1 MEEILC
7 QLVFLNIIMLGLM
20 YDELLSSITD
30 QIDNYVKK
38 RYFMA
43 LSGPPASGKS
53 TISEKLKSDLNTK
66 GYETS
71 ILQMDGFHYDDQ
83 ILKEKK
89 LLLKKGAPETFDV
102 MGLINFV
109 SRLQKEDE
117 VVIPIFDR
125 SLELSRSSAVI
136 ISKSTKVIIVEGNY
150 ILLNSYPWCELHK
163 FFNTTVMINCEKK
176 ILEKR
181 LIERW
186 KNFNLPKEEID
197 EKVYK
202 NDLPNGVNVL
212 KNSIKADYILEN

>member
-1 MEEILC
+1 MSGLTYD
-7 QLVFLNIIMLGLM
+7 QLII
-20 YDELLSSITD
+20 SVTNH
-30 QIDNYVKK
+30 IDDNNKT
-38 RYFMA
+38 RYFIA

-53 TISEKLKSDLNTK
+53 TISENLAKDLSAK
-66 GYETS
+66 GYNSS
-71 ILQMDGFHYDDQ
+71 ILQMDGFHYDDL
-83 ILKEKK
+83 ILKEKN
-89 LLLKKGAPETFDV
+89 LLSKKGAPETFDV

-109 SRLQKEDE
+109 SRLHKEDE

-136 ISKSTKVIIVEGNY
+136 ISKNTKVIIVEGNY
-150 ILLNSYPWCELHK
+150 VLLNSYPWSELHK

-186 KNFNLPKEEID
+186 RNFNLPKEKID

-212 KNSIKADYILEN
+212 KNSIAAEYILEN

>member
-1 MEEILC
+1 MSGLTYN
-7 QLVFLNIIMLGLM
+7 QLMISV
-20 YDELLSSITD
+20 TD
-30 QIDNYVKK
+30 HIDNNDKN
-38 RYFMA
+38 RYFIA

-53 TISEKLKSDLNTK
+53 TISENLVKDLSAK
-66 GYETS
+66 GYNSS
-71 ILQMDGFHYDDQ
+71 ILQMDGFHYDDL
-83 ILKEKK
+83 ILKERK
-89 LLLKKGAPETFDV
+89 LLSKKGAPETFDV

-109 SRLQKEDE
+109 SRLHKEDE

-136 ISKSTKVIIVEGNY
+136 ISKNARVIIVEGNY
-150 ILLNSYPWCELHK
+150 VLLNSYPWSELHK

-176 ILEKR
+176 NLEKR

-186 KNFNLPKEEID
+186 ENFNLPKKEID

-212 KNSIKADYILEN
+212 KNSIGAEYILEN

>member
-1 MEEILC
+1 MLDLKYD
-7 QLVFLNIIMLGLM
+7 QLLISLT
-20 YDELLSSITD
+20 ER
-30 QIDNYVKK
+30 IDNDDKN
-38 RYFMA
+38 RYFIA

-53 TISEKLKSDLNTK
+53 TISEKLANDLRAKEYNS
-66 GYETS
+66 S
-71 ILQMDGFHYDDQ
+71 ILQMDGFHYDDL

-117 VVIPIFDR
+117 VIIPIFDR

-136 ISKSTKVIIVEGNY
+136 ISKNTKVIIVEGNY
-150 ILLNSYPWCELHK
+150 ILLNTYPWCELHK

-186 KNFNLPKEEID
+186 ENFNLLKEEID
-197 EKVYK
+197 DKVYK
-202 NDLPNGVNVL
+202 SDLPNGVKVL

>member
-1 MEEILC
+1 MSGLTYN
-7 QLVFLNIIMLGLM
+7 QLII
-20 YDELLSSITD
+20 SVTD
-30 QIDNYVKK
+30 HIDNIDKN
-38 RYFMA
+38 RYFIA

-53 TISEKLKSDLNTK
+53 TISENLVKDLSAK
-66 GYETS
+66 GYNSS
-71 ILQMDGFHYDDQ
+71 ILQMDGFHYDDL
-83 ILKEKK
+83 ILKERK
-89 LLLKKGAPETFDV
+89 LLSKKGAPETFDV

-109 SRLQKEDE
+109 SRLHKEDE

-136 ISKSTKVIIVEGNY
+136 ISKNTKVIIVEGNY
-150 ILLNSYPWCELHK
+150 VLLKSYPWSQLHK

-186 KNFNLPKEEID
+186 ENFNLPKKEID

-212 KNSIKADYILEN
+212 KNSIGAEYILEN

>member
-1 MEEILC
+1 MLDLIYD
-7 QLVFLNIIMLGLM
+7 QLLI
-20 YDELLSSITD
+20 SITER
-30 QIDNYVKK
+30 IDNDDKN
-38 RYFMA
+38 RYFIA

-53 TISEKLKSDLNTK
+53 TISQKLANDLSAKEYNS
-66 GYETS
+66 S
-71 ILQMDGFHYDDQ
+71 ILQMDGFHYDDL

-136 ISKSTKVIIVEGNY
+136 ISKNTKVIIVEGNY

>member
-1 MEEILC
+1 MLDLIYD
-7 QLVFLNIIMLGLM
+7 QLLI
-20 YDELLSSITD
+20 SITER
-30 QIDNYVKK
+30 IDNDDKN
-38 RYFMA
+38 RYFIA

-53 TISEKLKSDLNTK
+53 TISQKLANDLSAKEYNS
-66 GYETS
+66 S
-71 ILQMDGFHYDDQ
+71 ILQMDGFHYDDL

>member
-1 MEEILC
+1 MLDLIYD
-7 QLVFLNIIMLGLM
+7 QLLI
-20 YDELLSSITD
+20 SITER
-30 QIDNYVKK
+30 IDNDDKN
-38 RYFMA
+38 RYFIA

-53 TISEKLKSDLNTK
+53 TISQKLANDLSAKMYNS
-66 GYETS
+66 S
-71 ILQMDGFHYDDQ
+71 ILQMDGFHYDDL

-136 ISKSTKVIIVEGNY
+136 ISKNTKVIIVEGNY

>member
-1 MEEILC
+1 MTK
-7 QLVFLNIIMLGLM
+7 LN
-20 YDELLSSITD
+20 YQELIEKLD
-30 QIDNYVKK
+30 QDIQKSNKN
-38 RYFMA
+38 RYFIA

-53 TISEKLKSDLNTK
+53 TISENLVKDLSAK
-66 GYETS
+66 GYNSS
-71 ILQMDGFHYDDQ
+71 ILQMDGFHYDDL
-83 ILKEKK
+83 ILKERK
-89 LLLKKGAPETFDV
+89 LLSKKGAPETFDV
-102 MGLINFV
+102 MGLINFL
-109 SRLQKEDE
+109 SRLHKEDE

-136 ISKSTKVIIVEGNY
+136 ISKNTKVIIVEGNY
-150 ILLNSYPWCELHK
+150 VLLNSYPWSELHK

-186 KNFNLPKEEID
+186 ENFNLPKKEID

-212 KNSIKADYILEN
+212 KNSIGAKYILEN